1 MVAAMNAYSR
11 EEPWPELDNE
21 AFRRSRSDRHL
32 QRTVLA
38 ETGIKYSPMSPASS
52 ASAVTVCRLAQLR
65 EDGYRISGRR
75 FDRAGADRVLEVSC
89 PAALIIWGFE
99 HEGYKSGG
107 RTADERPE
115 AAAARAS
122 LIAALEV
129 KAPWL
134 RWADGAREACLE
146 SDDPLDAVLAALIAR
161 AAAVGLAK
169 PPPAADLD
177 LARQE
182 CWIHLPLK
190 GSLPHLDDQSTFC

>member
-21 AFRRSRSDRHL
+21 AFRRRRSDRHL

-99 HEGYKSGG
+99 HKGYKSGG

-122 LIAALEV
+122 SYGEPFVKRPGLIGPSKEPSRQRQATLSGRHER
-129 KAPWL
+129 APGTPS
-134 RWADGAREACLE
+134 ASSA
-146 SDDPLDAVLAALIAR
+146 SYAR
-161 AAAVGLAK
+161 AGYLMTADSSRGL
-169 PPPAADLD
+169 
-177 LARQE
+177 
-182 CWIHLPLK
+182 
-190 GSLPHLDDQSTFC
+190 QS

>member
-1 MVAAMNAYSR
+1 
-11 EEPWPELDNE
+11 
-21 AFRRSRSDRHL
+21 
-32 QRTVLA
+32 
-38 ETGIKYSPMSPASS
+38 
-52 ASAVTVCRLAQLR
+52 
-65 EDGYRISGRR
+65 
-75 FDRAGADRVLEVSC
+75 
-89 PAALIIWGFE
+89 
-99 HEGYKSGG
+99 
-107 RTADERPE
+107 
-115 AAAARAS
+115 

-182 CWIHLPLK
+182 GWIHLPLK